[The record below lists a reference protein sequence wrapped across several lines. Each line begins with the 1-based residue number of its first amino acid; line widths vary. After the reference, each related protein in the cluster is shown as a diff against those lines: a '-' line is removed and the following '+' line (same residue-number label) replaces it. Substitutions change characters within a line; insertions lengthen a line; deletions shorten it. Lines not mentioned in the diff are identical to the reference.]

1 MEALIGTFHIDW
13 KLMVAQ
19 IVNFGIVF
27 AVLFWFVI
35 RPLSKTLKDR
45 KIIIEQGLSDA
56 EKNAVLL
63 KEAETAHDEEV
74 SKGRAEAHELI
85 LEMKK
90 TAEEKRIELVN
101 QAEKEVNKMIEDG
114 RRSIKQEKDQ
124 MMEHLEKDIA
134 TLVISATEKII
145 GEHTIK
151 QDVIQKTIDNL
162 KGK

>member
-19 IVNFGIVF
+19 IINFGIVF

-45 KIIIEQGLSDA
+45 KMIIEKGLTDA

-74 SKGRAEAHELI
+74 SKGRAEAHALI

-90 TAEEKRIELVN
+90 TAEEKRAELIN
-101 QAEKEVNKMIEDG
+101 QAEAEVKKMVEDG
-114 RRSIKQEKDQ
+114 RRSIQQEKDK

-134 TLVISATEKII
+134 TLVVSATEKII
-145 GEHTIK
+145 SDHVIK
-151 QDVIQKTIDNL
+151 KEVIQQTIDNL
-162 KGK
+162 KKG

>member
-45 KIIIEQGLSDA
+45 KAIIEQGLSDA
-56 EKNAVLL
+56 QKNALLL

-85 LEMKK
+85 LEIKK
-90 TAEEKRIELVN
+90 TAEEKRAELID
-101 QAEKEVNKMIEDG
+101 QAEKEVEKIISDGKRAIE
-114 RRSIKQEKDQ
+114 QERHKIMDQ
-124 MMEHLEKDIA
+124 MQKDVA
-134 TLVISATEKII
+134 ELVIAATEKVI
-145 GEHTIK
+145 GTTKVNPET
-151 QDVIQKTIDNL
+151 VQKTIEGLN
-162 KGK
+162 K